1 MLNKPFFFYRAHF
14 AFVKDVLD
22 GYICSAFMDYFG
34 MEKLESDPRQ
44 NKPPPLLS
52 TWSNE
57 DKLRWLQSIGRHILE
72 VYIKKGT
79 KL

>member
-1 MLNKPFFFYRAHF
+1 
-14 AFVKDVLD
+14 
-22 GYICSAFMDYFG
+22 MDYFG